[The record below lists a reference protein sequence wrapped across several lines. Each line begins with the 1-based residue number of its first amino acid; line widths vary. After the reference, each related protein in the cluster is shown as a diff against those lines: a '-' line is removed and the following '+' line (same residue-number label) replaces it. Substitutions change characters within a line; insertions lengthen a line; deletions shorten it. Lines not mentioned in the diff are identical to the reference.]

1 MPQAAIA
8 AGHRETAQAAAD
20 ILGEGGTA
28 VDAAL
33 AGLLASCVAEPVLSS
48 LGGGG
53 LLLVRPAEGRPVVYD
68 FFAQTPRRKRP
79 EGEIAIEEIRADF
92 GTTTQPFW
100 IGPGT
105 IATPGVVSG
114 VFAAH
119 GDHGRAPITMVAEPA
134 SRLARTGVPFSDFQ
148 ARVSTIVAP
157 IVLATPE
164 SRALFADPKDPEKPL
179 PSGAAFRSPAMAD
192 VIESVA
198 AEGPRLFYEGE
209 IAAAI
214 AEACLA
220 KGGHLTREDLAAYK
234 TVRRQPLE
242 TSFGDIK
249 LLTNPPP
256 AAGGS
261 LVAFAL
267 SLLDGRDFA
276 RERFLGAEHAAS
288 IAQAML
294 LTDRARL
301 EAGSDRDLAAMAEA
315 LFDTPLLQRYR
326 RAMASHSI
334 MARGTTHL
342 SIVDRDGMAA
352 TLTVSN
358 GEGCGWVDPDLGFM
372 LNNMLGEQE
381 LQPGG
386 IGSWMPD
393 RRLSSMTAPTVAET
407 RDGALT
413 ALGSGGSSRIRT
425 AILQVLINRFGFGKP
440 LDAAVEA
447 PRLHVEGG
455 RADIEPGFDEEA
467 ADAVGALHLDC
478 VRWDQQTMFFG
489 GVHAVERQPNGAVAA
504 AADPRRDGAALIV

>member
-1 MPQAAIA
+1 MPNAAIA

-33 AGLLASCVAEPVLSS
+33 AGLLASCVAEPILSG

-53 LLLVRPAEGRPVVYD
+53 FLLVRPADGRPVVYD

-79 EGEIAIEEIRADF
+79 DGEIAIEQIRADF
-92 GTTTQPFW
+92 GTATQPFW
-100 IGPGT
+100 IGLGT
-105 IATPGVVSG
+105 VATPGVVSG
-114 VFAAH
+114 LFAAH
-119 GDHGRAPITMVAEPA
+119 GDHGRVPITMVAEPA

-148 ARVSTIVAP
+148 SRVSTIVAP

-164 SRALFADPKDPEKPL
+164 SRALFADPKDREKPL
-179 PSGAAFRSPAMAD
+179 PPGAAFASPAMAD

-214 AEACLA
+214 AETCLT
-220 KGGHLTREDLAAYK
+220 KGGHLTRDDFAAYQA
-234 TVRRQPLE
+234 VRRQPLE
-242 TSFGDIK
+242 ASFGDVR

-267 SLLDGRDFA
+267 SLLDGQDFGQ
-276 RERFLGAEHAAS
+276 ERLSGAAHAAS
-288 IAQAML
+288 VARAIL

-301 EAGSDRDLAAMAEA
+301 EAGSDRDMAAMAEA
-315 LFDTPLLQRYR
+315 LVTLPLLRRYR
-326 RAMASHSI
+326 REMASHSV
-334 MARGTTHL
+334 MSRGTTHL
-342 SIVDRDGMAA
+342 SVVDRDGTAA
-352 TLTVSN
+352 ALTVSN

-372 LNNMLGEQE
+372 LNNMLGEEE

-386 IGSWMPD
+386 IGSWLPD
-393 RRLSSMTAPTVAET
+393 SRLSSMTAPTVVET
-407 RDGALT
+407 GDGALT

-425 AILQVLINRFGFGKP
+425 AILQVLINRFGFARP
-440 LDAAVEA
+440 LDEAVEA

-467 ADAVGALHLDC
+467 AEAVARLNLDC
-478 VRWDQQTMFFG
+478 VRWDQQNMFFG
-489 GVHAVERQPNGAVAA
+489 GVHAVERLPSGAVAA